1 MSGAR
6 SSPRSL
12 LVGLLRDGAS
22 AAAAEPRSLPEGL
35 TEFRRAST
43 GARIRE
49 LLQSDTIDPGVD
61 ELPDTAPRLNHASGD
76 VRAAAQTAVLRRASR
91 LSMLGP
97 LVFRIMAVTA
107 SLVTLLVQQSLD
119 DVGSVVFVAIGLL
132 AVNVVTVI
140 VLLSRV
146 RPPTGRLRRWL
157 FGDVV
162 VALIALSATA
172 LTVPTQKLHLAEQVS
187 WTYLVGS
194 AVLWTVAWGAVWGF
208 GLVVGSIAIHPFTSW
223 LNHLHDPGG
232 SRVHPIGSA
241 VQDTLWMFIGVLTA
255 VLALVVLGIG
265 ARLAMATGIRAGRE
279 VERSRLLRG
288 VHDTVLQT
296 LEVAA
301 LSTPDDRMRPA
312 TTLSTLRRTA
322 RAQAGQLRRAL
333 ESLDVPLTGSV
344 HTTTVEALPLASSG
358 SHVVDE
364 LGTLVDDMA
373 LAGFM
378 VELVIGDLTDDDAG
392 ADVVTL
398 HDALPPDGLTDE
410 VRAALV
416 GATREALRNSHK
428 HSGTEQ
434 AVVYVDRDDDDIR
447 IVVRDHGRGFD
458 PATHEAGFGTRESI
472 HRRLVEAGGR
482 ATITSRVGRGTRVT
496 LRCGVPESPAPE
508 AAAPGTVAASA
519 DLAGSTDRV
528 GPTDRPGSAFSPAL

>member
-1 MSGAR
+1 MARTR
-6 SSPRSL
+6 SSSRSL

-22 AAAAEPRSLPEGL
+22 AAAAEPRALPEGL
-35 TEFRRAST
+35 TELRHVST
-43 GARIRE
+43 AARIRE
-49 LLQSDTIDPGVD
+49 LLQSEAIDPEFD
-61 ELPDTAPRLNHASGD
+61 ALPDTAPRLTHASGD

-97 LVFRIMAVTA
+97 LVFRVLAVVA
-107 SLVTLLVQQSLD
+107 SLVTLVVQQD
-119 DVGSVVFVAIGLL
+119 VAVVGSVVYIALALL
-132 AVNVVTVI
+132 VVNVAAVVA
-140 VLLSRV
+140 LLVRV
-146 RPPTGRLRRWL
+146 APPRGRMRGWL
-157 FGDVV
+157 FGDVGL
-162 VALIALSATA
+162 ALLALSLTA
-172 LTVPTQKLHLAEQVS
+172 LTVPTQKLHLAAQVS

-194 AVLWTVAWGAVWGF
+194 AVLWTVAWGAAWGG

-223 LNHLHDPGG
+223 LNHLHDPDGT
-232 SRVHPIGSA
+232 RVHPVGSA
-241 VQDTLWMFIGVLTA
+241 VQDTLWMLTGVLTA
-255 VLALVVLGIG
+255 LLALLVLGMG
-265 ARLAMATGIRAGRE
+265 ARLAMAAGIRAGRE
-279 VERSRLLRG
+279 VERSRVLRA

-301 LSTPDDRMRPA
+301 LATPDDRVRPA

-344 HTTTVEALPLASSG
+344 HTATDEALPMASSG

-378 VELVIGDLTDDDAG
+378 VELVIGDLADDDAG
-392 ADVVTL
+392 ADVVAVA
-398 HDALPPDGLTDE
+398 DGLPPDGLSHE
-410 VRAALV
+410 ARAALV
-416 GATREALRNSHK
+416 GAAREALRNSHK

-434 AVVYVDRDDDDIR
+434 AVVYVDRDDDEVR
-447 IVVRDHGRGFD
+447 IVVRDHGSGFD
-458 PATHEAGFGTRESI
+458 PASHDPGFGTRESI

-496 LRCGVPESPAPE
+496 LRVGLSAPVPA
-508 AAAPGTVAASA
+508 VA
-519 DLAGSTDRV
+519 
-528 GPTDRPGSAFSPAL
+528 TDRPDTAFSPAV

>member
-1 MSGAR
+1 MPGAR
-6 SSPRSL
+6 STPRSL

-22 AAAAEPRSLPEGL
+22 AAVAEPRALPEGL

-49 LLQSDTIDPGVD
+49 LLQSDAIAPDVD
-61 ELPDTAPRLNHASGD
+61 DLPDIAPRLTHASGD
-76 VRAAAQTAVLRRASR
+76 ARSAAQTAVLRRASR
-91 LSMLGP
+91 LSLLGP
-97 LVFRIMAVTA
+97 LVFRILAVAA
-107 SLVTLLVQQSLD
+107 SLVTLLTQQPLAE
-119 DVGSVVFVAIGLL
+119 VGSVLVIGLVL
-132 AVNVVTVI
+132 IAVNVVAVI
-140 VLLSRV
+140 VLLARV
-146 RPPTGRLRRWL
+146 RPPSGKLRRWL
-157 FGDVV
+157 FGDVAFAV
-162 VALIALSATA
+162 LALSVTS
-172 LTVPTQKLHLAEQVS
+172 LTVPTRKLHLANQVS

-208 GLVVGSIAIHPFTSW
+208 GLVIGSIAVHPFTSW
-223 LNHLHDPGG
+223 LNHLHDPDG

-241 VQDTLWMFIGVLTA
+241 VQDTLWMLIGVLTA
-255 VLALVVLGIG
+255 LLALLALGIG
-265 ARLAMATGIRAGRE
+265 TRLAMAAGIRAGRE
-279 VERSRLLRG
+279 VERTRLLRG

-301 LSTPDDRMRPA
+301 LATPDDRLRPA
-312 TTLSTLRRTA
+312 TTLTALRRTA

-333 ESLDVPLTGSV
+333 DSLDEPLTGSV
-344 HTTTVEALPLASSG
+344 HTTTDEALPLASSG

-373 LAGFM
+373 LTGFM

-398 HDALPPDGLTDE
+398 LDALPPDGLSDE
-410 VRAALV
+410 ARAALV

-434 AVVYVDRDDDDIR
+434 GVVYVDRDGADIR
-447 IVVRDHGRGFD
+447 VVVRDHGCGFD
-458 PATHEAGFGTRESI
+458 PAVHEPGFGTRESI

-482 ATITSRVGRGTRVT
+482 ATITSRQGRGTRVT
-496 LRCGVPESPAPE
+496 LRIGAAHTAESAVPTDVIVLPDSP
-508 AAAPGTVAASA
+508 
-519 DLAGSTDRV
+519 
-528 GPTDRPGSAFSPAL
+528 DRPGSAFSPAV

>member
-12 LVGLLRDGAS
+12 LVGLLRDGAT
-22 AAAAEPRSLPEGL
+22 AAAAEPRTLPEGL

-49 LLQSDTIDPGVD
+49 LLQSSTIDPGVD
-61 ELPDTAPRLNHASGD
+61 ELPDTAPRLTHASGD
-76 VRAAAQTAVLRRASR
+76 VRAAAQTAVLRQASR

-97 LVFRIMAVTA
+97 LVFRILAVTA
-107 SLVTLLVQQSLD
+107 SLVTLLVQQD
-119 DVGSVVFVAIGLL
+119 FDTVGSVAFIGLGL
-132 AVNVVTVI
+132 IAVNVVTVA
-140 VLLSRV
+140 VLLSRI
-146 RPPTGRLRRWL
+146 RPPSGKLRRWL
-157 FGDVV
+157 FGDV
-162 VALIALSATA
+162 ALAVLALALTA
-172 LTVPTQKLHLAEQVS
+172 VTVPTQKLHLACQVS

-208 GLVVGSIAIHPFTSW
+208 GLVLGSIAIHPFTSW

-232 SRVHPIGSA
+232 TRVHPIGSA
-241 VQDTLWMFIGVLTA
+241 VQDTLWMLTGVLTA
-255 VLALVVLGIG
+255 TLALIVLGIG
-265 ARLAMATGIRAGRE
+265 ARLAMAAGIRAGRE

-301 LSTPDDRMRPA
+301 MATPDDRLRPA
-312 TTLSTLRRTA
+312 TTLSALRRTA

-333 ESLDVPLTGSV
+333 ESLDSPLTGSV
-344 HTTTVEALPLASSG
+344 HTTTDEALPLASSG

-392 ADVVTL
+392 SEVATL
-398 HDALPPDGLTDE
+398 HDALPPDGLSDD
-410 VRAALV
+410 VRAALI
-416 GATREALRNSHK
+416 GATREALRNAHK
-428 HSGTEQ
+428 HSGAAQ
-434 AVVYVDRDDDDIR
+434 CVVYVDRDDSEIR
-447 IVVRDHGRGFD
+447 VVVRDQGRGFD
-458 PATHEAGFGTRESI
+458 PATYDPGFGTRESI

-496 LRCGVPESPAPE
+496 LRAGVGGEVVPSAAVSEPVAP
-508 AAAPGTVAASA
+508 PTP
-519 DLAGSTDRV
+519 DL
-528 GPTDRPGSAFSPAL
+528 PGSAFSPAV

>member
-1 MSGAR
+1 MPGAR
-6 SSPRSL
+6 SAPRSL

-35 TEFRRAST
+35 TEFTPAST

-49 LLQSDTIDPGVD
+49 LLQSDTIAPVVD
-61 ELPDTAPRLNHASGD
+61 ELPDTLPRLTHASGD

-91 LSMLGP
+91 LSLLGP
-97 LVFRIMAVTA
+97 LVFRVLAVVA
-107 SLVTLLVQQSLD
+107 SLVTLLVQQSFAD
-119 DVGSVVFVAIGLL
+119 IGSVVFIAAGLL
-132 AVNVVTVI
+132 AVNVATIV

-146 RPPTGRLRRWL
+146 KPPAGRMRGLL
-157 FGDVV
+157 FGDVALA
-162 VALIALSATA
+162 VAALSLTA
-172 LTVPTQKLHLAEQVS
+172 VTVPTQKLHLAAQVS

-232 SRVHPIGSA
+232 HRIHPIGSA
-241 VQDTLWMFIGVLTA
+241 VQDTLWMLIGVLTA
-255 VLALVVLGIG
+255 VLALIVLGIG
-265 ARLAMATGIRAGRE
+265 ARLAMAAGIRAGRE

-301 LSTPDDRMRPA
+301 LATPDDRLRPA
-312 TTLSTLRRTA
+312 TTLSALRRTA

-333 ESLDVPLTGSV
+333 ESLDSPLTGSV
-344 HTTTVEALPLASSG
+344 HAATDEALPLASSG

-378 VELVIGDLTDDDAG
+378 VELVIGDLTDDDA
-392 ADVVTL
+392 ASDVVTL
-398 HDALPPDGLTDE
+398 HDALPPDGLTDD
-410 VRAALV
+410 VRAALI
-416 GATREALRNSHK
+416 GATREALRNAHK

-434 AVVYVDRDDDDIR
+434 CVVYVDRDDDEIR
-447 IVVRDHGRGFD
+447 VVVRDQGRGFD
-458 PATHEAGFGTRESI
+458 PASHDPGFGTRESI
-472 HRRLVEAGGR
+472 HRRLVEVGGR

-496 LRCGVPESPAPE
+496 LHAGAGAGSSSPQTSLSTTVPAPPS
-508 AAAPGTVAASA
+508 AP
-519 DLAGSTDRV
+519 DL
-528 GPTDRPGSAFSPAL
+528 PGSAFSPAV

>member
-1 MSGAR
+1 MGGAR
-6 SSPRSL
+6 SSSRSL

-22 AAAAEPRSLPEGL
+22 AAAAEPRNLPEGL
-35 TEFRRAST
+35 TEFRRAT
-43 GARIRE
+43 TAARIRE
-49 LLQSDTIDPGVD
+49 LLQSDTIDPVVD
-61 ELPDTAPRLNHASGD
+61 ELPDTAQRLTHASSD

-97 LVFRIMAVTA
+97 LLFRVLAVSA
-107 SLVTLLVQQSLD
+107 SLVTLLVQQDLD
-119 DVGSVVFVAIGLL
+119 QVGSVLWIALGLL
-132 AVNVVTVI
+132 AVNLGAVV
-140 VLLSRV
+140 VLLARV
-146 RPPTGRLRRWL
+146 RPPSGKLRWWL
-157 FGDVV
+157 AGDVAVAV
-162 VALIALSATA
+162 VGLSLTA
-172 LTVPTQKLHLAEQVS
+172 LTVPTQKLHLAGQVS
-187 WTYLVGS
+187 WTYLVGT

-223 LNHLHDPGG
+223 LNHLHDPDGT
-232 SRVHPIGSA
+232 RIHPVGSA
-241 VQDTLWMFIGVLTA
+241 VQDTLWMLTGVLTTF
-255 VLALVVLGIG
+255 LALVVLGIG
-265 ARLAMATGIRAGRE
+265 ARLAMAAGIRAGRE

-301 LSTPDDRMRPA
+301 LSTPDDRVRPA
-312 TTLSTLRRTA
+312 TTLSQLRRTA

-333 ESLDVPLTGSV
+333 ESLDSPLTGSV
-344 HTTTVEALPLASSG
+344 HPTTDEALPLASSG

-378 VELVIGDLTDDDAG
+378 VELVIGDLTDDNAG
-392 ADVVTL
+392 SEVVSL
-398 HDALPPDGLTDE
+398 HDALPPDGLSDD

-428 HSGTEQ
+428 HSGTER
-434 AVVYVDRDDDDIR
+434 AVVYVDRDDDEVR
-447 IVVRDHGRGFD
+447 VVVRDHGRGFD
-458 PATHEAGFGTRESI
+458 PATHDPGFGTRESI

-496 LRCGVPESPAPE
+496 LRAGAALPPPTPVPDSP
-508 AAAPGTVAASA
+508 
-519 DLAGSTDRV
+519 DL
-528 GPTDRPGSAFSPAL
+528 PGSAFSPAV

>member
-6 SSPRSL
+6 SAPRSL

-22 AAAAEPRSLPEGL
+22 AAAAEPRTLPEGL
-35 TEFRRAST
+35 TEFRRVTT

-49 LLQSDTIDPGVD
+49 LLHSDTIDPGVD
-61 ELPDTAPRLNHASGD
+61 ELPDTTQQRLTHASGD
-76 VRAAAQTAVLRRASR
+76 VRAASQTAVLRSASR

-97 LVFRIMAVTA
+97 LVFRVLAVTA

-119 DVGSVVFVAIGLL
+119 DVGSVVFIAIGLL
-132 AVNVVTVI
+132 AVNVVAIV
-140 VLLSRV
+140 VLLSRSK
-146 RPPTGRLRRWL
+146 PPSRKLQRWL
-157 FGDVV
+157 FGDVAVAV
-162 VALIALSATA
+162 VALSLTA
-172 LTVPTQKLHLAEQVS
+172 LTVPTQKLHLACQVS

-194 AVLWTVAWGAVWGF
+194 AVLWTVAWGAYRGF
-208 GLVVGSIAIHPFTSW
+208 GLVVGSIALHPFTSW
-223 LNHLHDPGG
+223 LNHLHDPDG

-241 VQDTLWMFIGVLTA
+241 VQDTLWMLIGVLTA
-255 VLALVVLGIG
+255 LLALLVLGIG
-265 ARLAMATGIRAGRE
+265 ARLAMAAGIRAGRE

-301 LSTPDDRMRPA
+301 LSTPDDRLRPA
-312 TTLSTLRRTA
+312 TTLSSLRRTA

-333 ESLDVPLTGSV
+333 ESLDSPLTGSV
-344 HTTTVEALPLASSG
+344 HTTTDEALPMASSG

-378 VELVIGDLTDDDAG
+378 VELVIGDLTDDDASSE
-392 ADVVTL
+392 VVTL
-398 HDALPPDGLTDE
+398 HDALPPDGLSDE
-410 VRAALV
+410 SRAALV
-416 GATREALRNSHK
+416 GAAREALRNSHK

-434 AVVYVDRDDDDIR
+434 AVVYVDRDDSDVR
-447 IVVRDHGRGFD
+447 VVVRDHGAGFD
-458 PATHEAGFGTRESI
+458 PTTHDPGFGTRESI

-496 LRCGVPESPAPE
+496 LRIG
-508 AAAPGTVAASA
+508 AASVA
-519 DLAGSTDRV
+519 DATGASSLASPPVVVPDS
-528 GPTDRPGSAFSPAL
+528 PDLPGSAFSPAV